1 MGAILTALGTMGAIV
16 ALGWVLGRRGTL
28 GPAAPAVLARVVFAV
43 ATPCLLLVTVAHAD
57 LHLLLS
63 RTALVTALSTTTVVL
78 VAVAVLRGLW
88 HRPAADVTVATLAS
102 SYVNAGN
109 LGLPLAVYLLGDAVA
124 VVPSLL
130 YQLLVLA
137 PVAFAVL
144 DARAPSE
151 PGPLPTAEPPATPDG
166 AQRRPTAP
174 GVPPDTPPTASPVP
188 GRGPRRGVLVLRAVL
203 LRTLRNPIIVGA
215 LVGLLLAALPWSP
228 PEVLLGPFGIV
239 GAAAAPL
246 ALLTFGMSLAVP
258 RTVDARPVRRE
269 LVLVVTLRSLV
280 HPLLAGGIGAAL
292 GLEGAAL
299 LGVTAMAALPTA
311 QNVLVY
317 AIQYGRQQ
325 PLARDAGLV
334 TTVLAVPVLLV
345 VTAVLG

>member
-16 ALGWVLGRRGTL
+16 ALGWVLGHRGTL
-28 GPAAPAVLARVVFAV
+28 GTAGPAVLARVVFTV

-63 RTALVTALSTTTVVL
+63 RSALVTALSTSTVVL
-78 VAVAVLRGLW
+78 IALVVLRGMW
-88 HRPAADVTVATLAS
+88 RRPAADVTVATLAS

-109 LGLPLAVYLLGDAVA
+109 LGLPLAVYLLGDPVA
-124 VVPSLL
+124 VVPPLL

-144 DARAPSE
+144 DARA
-151 PGPLPTAEPPATPDG
+151 
-166 AQRRPTAP
+166 
-174 GVPPDTPPTASPVP
+174 VPPEPRTTDGDGSAPAPAD
-188 GRGPRRGVLVLRAVL
+188 PRRRSVRGALLVRRVAG
-203 LRTLRNPIIVGA
+203 RTLRNPIIVGA
-215 LVGLLLAALPWSP
+215 LSGLVLAALPWRL
-228 PEVLLGPFGIV
+228 PEVVLGPFAMI

-258 RTVDARPVRRE
+258 RPSDARPVRRE
-269 LVLVVTLRSLV
+269 LVLVVTLRSVV
-280 HPLLAGGIGAAL
+280 HPLLAALIGTAL
-292 GLEGAAL
+292 GLEGHVL
-299 LGVTAMAALPTA
+299 LAVTAMAALPTA

-317 AIQYGRQQ
+317 AMQYGRQQ
-325 PLARDAGLV
+325 PLARDAGLI

-345 VTAVLG
+345 ITALLT

>member
-1 MGAILTALGTMGAIV
+1 VGAILTALGTMGAIV

-63 RTALVTALSTTTVVL
+63 RAALVTALSTTTVVL

-130 YQLLVLA
+130 YQLLGLA

-144 DARAPSE
+144 DARASRE
-151 PGPLPTAEPPATPDG
+151 PGPAPA
-166 AQRRPTAP
+166 
-174 GVPPDTPPTASPVP
+174 VPPDTPPTASPVP
-188 GRGPRRGVLVLRAVL
+188 GPGPRRGALVLRAVL

-215 LVGLLLAALPWSP
+215 LAGLLLAALPWSP

-258 RTVDARPVRRE
+258 RTIDARPVRRE
-269 LVLVVTLRSLV
+269 LVLVVALRSLV

-292 GLEGAAL
+292 GLEGAVL

>member
-1 MGAILTALGTMGAIV
+1 MGAIVTALGTMGAIV

-28 GPAAPAVLARVVFAV
+28 GAAAPAVLARVVFTV

-63 RTALVTALSTTTVVL
+63 RSALVTALSTTTVAL

-124 VVPSLL
+124 VVPPLL
-130 YQLLVLA
+130 YQLLILA
-137 PVAFAVL
+137 PIAFAVL
-144 DARAPSE
+144 DARSPD
-151 PGPLPTAEPPATPDG
+151 PDPAGT
-166 AQRRPTAP
+166 RS
-174 GVPPDTPPTASPVP
+174 SPVAASGP
-188 GRGPRRGVLVLRAVL
+188 GAKSGPDATSGPTPCPSPRPRPRGLLAARAVL
-203 LRTLRNPIIVGA
+203 VRTLRNPIIVGA
-215 LVGLLLAALPWSP
+215 LTGLALAALPWRV
-228 PEVLLGPFGIV
+228 PEVLFGPLGLI

-246 ALLTFGMSLAVP
+246 ALLTFGMSLALP
-258 RTVDARPVRRE
+258 RTVDARPARRE

-280 HPLLAGGIGAAL
+280 HPLLAAGIGTAL
-292 GLEGAAL
+292 GLEGATL

-317 AIQYGRQQ
+317 AMQYGRQQ

-345 VTAVLG
+345 VTATLS

>member
-16 ALGWVLGRRGTL
+16 ALGWILGRRSTL

-63 RTALVTALSTTTVVL
+63 RAALVTALSTTTVVV

-109 LGLPLAVYLLGDAVA
+109 LGLPLAVYLLGDALA

-144 DARAPSE
+144 DARAPR
-151 PGPLPTAEPPATPDG
+151 GPVDATP
-166 AQRRPTAP
+166 
-174 GVPPDTPPTASPVP
+174 VPPDTPPTAAPDPSAR
-188 GRGPRRGVLVLRAVL
+188 RGPRRGTLVVRAAL

-215 LVGLLLAALPWSP
+215 LTGLLLAALPWAP
-228 PEVLLGPFGIV
+228 PEVLLGPFAVV

-269 LVLVVTLRSLV
+269 LVLVVLLRSLV
-280 HPLLAGGIGAAL
+280 HPLLACGTGAAL
-292 GLEGAAL
+292 GLDGPAL

-334 TTVLAVPVLLV
+334 TTVLALPVLLV
-345 VTAVLG
+345 VTALLG